1 MPVGQVVRRLLA
13 QGLAAQSSVKYS
25 LARLSP
31 HKRVV
36 YEQHSLVTS
45 LTTMNK
51 EWPDSLLTFMQSYS
65 DGDSS
70 VQCGLYSL
78 SSSSLGNIQLLY
90 NNLFDTGL
98 RV

>member
-25 LARLSP
+25 LARPSP
-31 HKRVV
+31 HKLVL

-45 LTTMNK
+45 LTTMSK

-65 DGDSS
+65 DGDITECS
-70 VQCGLYSL
+70 VRTLFP
-78 SSSSLGNIQLLY
+78 SSSLGNIQLLY
-90 NNLFDTGL
+90 NDLFDTGL